1 MVGEPERKRGLLLV
15 TDVVGKRRRGKTDVE
30 NKMART
36 HGSAT
41 E

>member
-1 MVGEPERKRGLLLV
+1 VVGEPEGKRELLLV
-15 TDVVGKRRRGKTDVE
+15 TDVVGKSRRGKIDVE
-30 NKMART
+30 NKRART